1 MKRLSWLFLLSVLL
15 LTVRTYADNNGEVL
29 QNKIK
34 VYFNDMNAKVKSANN
49 PQEKREIMNK
59 SFSKI
64 TDALAKMESLSGF
77 SKNDKTFIN
86 SFKNDISE
94 KYAELNGLK
103 GNEKVA
109 DKDLNNFADYTQQ
122 SMEVADKYVTIS
134 ITTLL
139 LVAILLILLLR

>member
-15 LTVRTYADNNGEVL
+15 LTVKTYADNNGELL

-34 VYFNDMNAKVKSANN
+34 VYFNDMNAKVKSADN
-49 PQEKREIMNK
+49 PQEKREILNK
-59 SFSKI
+59 SLLKINNALSKI
-64 TDALAKMESLSGF
+64 ENLSGL
-77 SKNDKTFIN
+77 SKDDQSFVN

-94 KYAELNGLK
+94 KYSELNGLN
-103 GNEKVA
+103 GNERIA

-139 LVAILLILLLR
+139 LVAILLILLVR